1 MSTVGEYARLRETA
15 KLFHESAAAKP
26 PHCFFRRSRKK
37 RRAQA
42 LHYPTSRGVCQRSK
56 IARKLK
62 AAAHPDERAS
72 DSEPFQEGCALTI
85 PREALNKSR
94 HASCLH
100 IFRRRK
106 TPPEKSICA
115 ICIPDLIITSLGRQ
129 KLPHSAAFDIFV
141 FPSTPAKRRRSGNLL
156 PTHARRAALRLRRN
170 AACGGFAAALCPD
183 RPAGGQ
189 GAPRISSVI
198 LIPNQYMEH

>member
-1 MSTVGEYARLRETA
+1 MRACVKQQS
-15 KLFHESAAAKP
+15 
-26 PHCFFRRSRKK
+26 CFTRVRRRSRRTAFFGAAGKSGAHM
-37 RRAQA
+37 RCTILPHAAFVSAR
-42 LHYPTSRGVCQRSK
+42 K

-72 DSEPFQEGCALTI
+72 DSEPFQEGGALTI

-115 ICIPDLIITSLGRQ
+115 ICIPDLISTSLGRQ
-129 KLPHSAAFDIFV
+129 KLPHSAAFGIFV

-183 RPAGGQ
+183 RPAGGR

>member
-1 MSTVGEYARLRETA
+1 MRACVKQQS
-15 KLFHESAAAKP
+15 
-26 PHCFFRRSRKK
+26 CFTRVRRRSRRTAFFGAAGKSGAHM
-37 RRAQA
+37 RCTILPHAAFVSAR
-42 LHYPTSRGVCQRSK
+42 K

-106 TPPEKSICA
+106 PPPRKIYLRNLHTRFNQHFPRSAKTPTLGGFWYLRFPLNPRETPPF
-115 ICIPDLIITSLGRQ
+115 GQ
-129 KLPHSAAFDIFV
+129 SA
-141 FPSTPAKRRRSGNLL
+141 
-156 PTHARRAALRLRRN
+156 THTRAARRITAS
-170 AACGGFAAALCPD
+170 P
-183 RPAGGQ
+183 
-189 GAPRISSVI
+189 
-198 LIPNQYMEH
+198 

>member
-1 MSTVGEYARLRETA
+1 MRACVKQQS
-15 KLFHESAAAKP
+15 
-26 PHCFFRRSRKK
+26 CFTRVRRRSRRTAFFGTAGKSGAHM
-37 RRAQA
+37 RCTILPHAAFVSAR
-42 LHYPTSRGVCQRSK
+42 K

-85 PREALNKSR
+85 PREALNKSW

-106 TPPEKSICA
+106 PPPEKSICA
-115 ICIPDLIITSLGRQ
+115 ICIPDLISTSLGRQ
-129 KLPHSAAFDIFV
+129 KLPHSAAFGIFV
-141 FPSTPAKRRRSGNLL
+141 FPSTPAKRPLSVYPPPPL
-156 PTHARRAALRLRRN
+156 ARRPASRLPFLAA
-170 AACGGFAAALCPD
+170 GGAFPPASSPD
-183 RPAGGQ
+183 RPAGGR

-198 LIPNQYMEH
+198 LIPNQYMEY